1 MTFRYLGPKKK
12 RDLRKKTINIFNYC
26 FQGTHNL
33 LRDWGSLIYNMSS
46 DQTGIWELQPKLKL
60 EAIDEQEGNTK
71 AAEKHYIEAGDWK
84 SAVHMYRGSDAWEV
98 TYIF

>member
-1 MTFRYLGPKKK
+1 
-12 RDLRKKTINIFNYC
+12 
-26 FQGTHNL
+26 
-33 LRDWGSLIYNMSS
+33 MSS
-46 DQTGIWELQPKLKL
+46 DQTVIWKLQQKLKL

-98 TYIF
+98 GKKF